1 MEGQGPGYILKTN
14 TNHFNL
20 QLSPTGPILT
30 AYSRR
35 TNDFYG
41 DYFFFLLSGTNVC
54 RTNLLSLV
62 IFLYVL
68 RSLFVHFPFFLLFK
82 RS

>member
-35 TNDFYG
+35 TNDVYG
-41 DYFFFLLSGTNVC
+41 DYFVSSCLGQM
-54 RTNLLSLV
+54 
-62 IFLYVL
+62 
-68 RSLFVHFPFFLLFK
+68 FVGPIYLA
-82 RS
+82 